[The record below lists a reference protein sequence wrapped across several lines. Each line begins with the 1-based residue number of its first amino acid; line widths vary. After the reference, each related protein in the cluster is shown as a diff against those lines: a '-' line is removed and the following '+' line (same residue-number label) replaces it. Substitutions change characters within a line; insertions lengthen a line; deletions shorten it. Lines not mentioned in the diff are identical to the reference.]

1 MMVYKIDDEFSVEFS
16 VDKDN
21 DIQICITG
29 PSFTRYLGYLPSYEC
44 SPTGIKGRLTEAR
57 KVVAERKRVQ
67 LTLKNVLSGED
78 AKLLSESQEEMEEV
92 LK

>member
-1 MMVYKIDDEFSVEFS
+1 MVYKIDDEFSVEFS

-29 PSFTRYLGYLPSYEC
+29 PNFTRYLGYLLSHKC
-44 SPTGIKGRLTEAR
+44 DPTGIEGKLTEAR
-57 KVVAERKRVQ
+57 KVVAERKHIQ